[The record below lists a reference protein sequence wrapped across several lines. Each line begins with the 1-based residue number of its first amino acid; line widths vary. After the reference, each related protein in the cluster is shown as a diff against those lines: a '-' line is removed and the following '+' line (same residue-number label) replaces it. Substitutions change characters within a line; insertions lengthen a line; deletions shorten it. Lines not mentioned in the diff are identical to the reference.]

1 MGRNSNSWTK
11 IRGSDNSRSSRQIRN
26 HSEYDFKVEQI
37 DDIELELHRLEKKE
51 ALQNKIKTEQ
61 EAIDIIKKELA
72 RGGDLNESRRIFRT
86 VNVLVDLVNE
96 KNKVTLNELNSVKAE
111 LRELQKKYVE
121 VMSKLK

>member
-1 MGRNSNSWTK
+1 MLKKKNQVLINLKK
-11 IRGSDNSRSSRQIRN
+11 IMSGLPRKYLSST
-26 HSEYDFKVEQI
+26 
-37 DDIELELHRLEKKE
+37 
-51 ALQNKIKTEQ
+51 LQNKIKTEQ
-61 EAIDIIKKELA
+61 EASDIIKKELA